1 MHKDK
6 RKYLETPCADV
17 HSPDF
22 LQISIC
28 LMIFLPVI
36 LYVRLTI
43 RFIRIFCWYARYRR
57 LTLNAMTIALSAF
70 VLLIITSLSI
80 FFLLYASAQSLW
92 TFTHNLW
99 LLARDQECERGAK
112 NTQNKPKGI
121 IMSNF
126 KISYSG
132 AHRTLLQSA
141 LVAVFSVAA
150 LAPATSMAQAQNDP
164 GHWYNSQ
171 GIVWKNSTGLCW
183 RSGAWTPA
191 NATAE
196 CDPELMAK
204 AEVPAEKHVETPAP
218 APEPIAARMQ
228 TRKITFSAEEL
239 FDFDKAILKPAG
251 KAGLDKLTNEIN
263 GVNYETVLVTGHA
276 DRVGSNQYNQKLSE
290 RRTNAVKAYLL
301 SKGIP
306 DSRITASDMGETQPV
321 TKMED
326 CKGPTSKKLIACL
339 QPDRR
344 VEVDV
349 TGSTEV
355 IASQ

>member
-1 MHKDK
+1 
-6 RKYLETPCADV
+6 V
-17 HSPDF
+17 
-22 LQISIC
+22 
-28 LMIFLPVI
+28 
-36 LYVRLTI
+36 
-43 RFIRIFCWYARYRR
+43 
-57 LTLNAMTIALSAF
+57 NA
-70 VLLIITSLSI
+70 V
-80 FFLLYASAQSLW
+80 Q
-92 TFTHNLW
+92 
-99 LLARDQECERGAK
+99 K

-183 RSGAWTPA
+183 RSGAWTA
-191 NATAE
+191 GK
-196 CDPELMAK
+196 CDRRMRSGVDGKSGSACLKNMWK
-204 AEVPAEKHVETPAP
+204 TPAP